1 MPAHTWNVID
11 MRIHKLNNGDTQRTI
26 DNPWDVRAVHKLHG
40 GGLLLIGINRY
51 QQNEVFRWSIT
62 NLGSV
67 PDFHSIRYSFKPA
80 PIRESLSPPPS
91 RR

>member
-1 MPAHTWNVID
+1 

-67 PDFHSIRYSFKPA
+67 PDFHSIRYSFKWA
-80 PIRESLSPPPS
+80 QWGHGAMAEFKSMIR
-91 RR
+91 RNKVRA